1 MTTSMRKRR
10 RWATRFRPRFL
21 SLVAAGLLLVPPAA
35 TAQELTGALV
45 VIVNDT
51 QGGVVVG
58 AVVRVSW
65 PALIG
70 GSIAFTTTETGRLRF
85 QALPRGCYALD
96 IDFPG
101 FIHYHKDIRLAAG
114 VTFEIRAVLS
124 VAGPEQSVDV
134 QGVGARVEARNPGFA
149 SVWGP
154 EHQEMIP
161 TRRASMFDLA
171 LSLAAVPDGPG
182 ESSGVQY
189 GDIVAQAMYQS
200 RLGDNML
207 VPGPIYVSGT
217 TPGVYQITTPGP
229 AQPINTNAPNWIP
242 FALTAASQFR
252 REGPPSLT
260 SKRYARDLFEVQA
273 LGEFTSSYRSAADD
287 ETSRWYTELAPF
299 QLNRL
304 ARAETATDGRDL
316 LSHARLFALLNIALS
331 DAATSVF
338 DANIPM
344 SSGALLRRF
353 ATPTSMTI
361 PTRRL
366 TSAGRRS

>member
-171 LSLAAVPDGPG
+171 LSLAAVPDGPARAAAFNTAT
-182 ESSGVQY
+182 SSHKRCTRAGSATTCWCPVRSMSLALHPAY
-189 GDIVAQAMYQS
+189 TRS
-200 RLGDNML
+200 LRR
-207 VPGPIYVSGT
+207 VPRNRSIRTLLIGSPLRSQPRRSFAGKVLRRSPRSGT
-217 TPGVYQITTPGP
+217 HGISSR
-229 AQPINTNAPNWIP
+229 
-242 FALTAASQFR
+242 FRLSASLR
-252 REGPPSLT
+252 ARIDPP
-260 SKRYARDLFEVQA
+260 
-273 LGEFTSSYRSAADD
+273 
-287 ETSRWYTELAPF
+287 
-299 QLNRL
+299 
-304 ARAETATDGRDL
+304 
-316 LSHARLFALLNIALS
+316 
-331 DAATSVF
+331 
-338 DANIPM
+338 
-344 SSGALLRRF
+344 
-353 ATPTSMTI
+353 PT
-361 PTRRL
+361 TRRRGG
-366 TSAGRRS
+366 TRNWRRSSSIELPARRRPPMAGTCCRTRGFSRF